1 MIKAF
6 AIQYTTFNQ
15 AKAAEIIAY
24 SVNARHAAHSIR
36 GKGKDNHN
44 FIRASWRYSTFD
56 QAKKGLVATCSK
68 NIYFWH
74 GGVDG
79 QIGHLVEGFVRACC
93 LEA

>member
-15 AKAAEIIAY
+15 AKTAEIIAY
-24 SVNARHAAHSIR
+24 SEKCSQ
-36 GKGKDNHN
+36 KGKDNHN